1 MSGLGF
7 RRVHRAVTPVTAAPM
22 AGPYKVPTPH
32 PRGPFSLTELVIMY
46 RSIVP
51 AAVLVALLASTAAH
65 AQEDVM
71 RVRIGDL
78 NLQQEYGAKVAL
90 RRIKS
95 ASDAFCGGHKISAME
110 FHRQITKCRQTMT
123 DKAVAQLDA
132 PLVTAIYEPKG
143 ERKAATELARR

>member
-1 MSGLGF
+1 MSGLGL
-7 RRVHRAVTPVTAAPM
+7 RGAPRAVTPVTAILM
-22 AGPYKVPTPH
+22 ARPYKVPTPH

-46 RSIVP
+46 RSIIP
-51 AAVLVALLASTAAH
+51 AAVLIALLASTAAH

-95 ASDAFCGGHKISAME
+95 AATSFCGGEVNTPLELSRS
-110 FHRQITKCRQTMT
+110 FRSCRQAMT
-123 DKAVAQLDA
+123 GKAVGQLDA
-132 PLVTAIYEPKG
+132 PLVTALYAP
-143 ERKAATELARR
+143 ATSTRQLAQR

>member
-1 MSGLGF
+1 
-7 RRVHRAVTPVTAAPM
+7 
-22 AGPYKVPTPH
+22 
-32 PRGPFSLTELVIMY
+32 MY

-51 AAVLVALLASTAAH
+51 TAVLIALVAGAAY
-65 AQEDVM
+65 AQEDTM

-110 FHRQITKCRQTMT
+110 FHRQIDKCRQTMT

-132 PLVTAIYEPKG
+132 PLVTAIYEPSG
-143 ERKAATELARR
+143 TRKAATELARR

>member
-1 MSGLGF
+1 
-7 RRVHRAVTPVTAAPM
+7 
-22 AGPYKVPTPH
+22 
-32 PRGPFSLTELVIMY
+32 MY

-51 AAVLVALLASTAAH
+51 TAVLIALVAGAAY
-65 AQEDVM
+65 AQEDTM

-95 ASDAFCGGHKISAME
+95 ASESFCGGHMIPAAELS
-110 FHRQITKCRQTMT
+110 RPVRKCRQTMT

-132 PLVTAIYEPKG
+132 PLVTAIYEPSG
-143 ERKAATELARR
+143 TRKAATELARR